1 MSKLTIT
8 LESHVMALLQNLA
21 DERNASVQDIATEVI
36 EGALEGQR
44 EKARQRLLAHID
56 ATQGDV
62 GPITWKRED
71 LYDR

>member
-21 DERNASVQDIATEVI
+21 DERNASVQDIAAEVI
-36 EGALEGQR
+36 ESALEGQR
-44 EKARQRLLAHID
+44 EKARQRLLALID

>member
-21 DERNASVQDIATEVI
+21 DERNASVQEVATEVI

-44 EKARQRLLAHID
+44 EKARQRLLALID
-56 ATQGDV
+56 ATEGDV

>member
-21 DERNASVQDIATEVI
+21 DERNASVQEVATEVI
-36 EGALEGQR
+36 EGALEDQR
-44 EKARQRLLAHID
+44 EKARQRLLALID
-56 ATQGDV
+56 ATEGDV